1 MGTPVFFIQECPTC
15 GRSLQ
20 VRVEYL
26 GKKLFCGHCRGRF
39 VARDP
44 ASIACTPTEA
54 DVLRRANELLRSLD
68 SRSVN
73 PSTVSQ

>member
-20 VRVEYL
+20 IRVEYL

-44 ASIACTPTEA
+44 ANSDCPPVEA
-54 DVLRRANELLRSLD
+54 DLLRRANDLLRSLD
-68 SRSVN
+68 SSKADPT
-73 PSTVSQ
+73 PSSH